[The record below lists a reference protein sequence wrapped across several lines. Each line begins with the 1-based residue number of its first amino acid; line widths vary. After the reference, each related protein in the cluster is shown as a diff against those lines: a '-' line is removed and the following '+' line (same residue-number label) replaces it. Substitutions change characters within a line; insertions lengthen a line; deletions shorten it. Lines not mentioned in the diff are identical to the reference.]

1 MSTLFKKLN
10 LKDQKEV
17 LVMNAPLSVADELA
31 QLNGV
36 RICTQPE
43 DMGLLGFALVFVTR
57 QRELDALSVVLAAKA
72 QGDALLWFAYPKKS
86 SRRYQCDFNRDQ
98 GWDVIRS
105 KGFDSVRM
113 VAVDE
118 DWSALRFRRIE
129 YIRTN

>member
-10 LKDQKEV
+10 LKDQKEI

-43 DMGLLGFALVFVTR
+43 GMGLLGFALVFVTR
-57 QRELDALSVVLAAKA
+57 QQELDALSVVLAAKA